1 MKIKFENFSLF
12 DNSNE
17 YELSPLTFLIGGNN
31 AGKSTFVKGLEI
43 IGNGELQSLNQVRK
57 GKSEIIANYE
67 VINGLYRKQTFEI
80 GSYGEFFMGRSFI
93 YMNAEGKDI
102 LKVSPFMGTN
112 ERKNIVLYVDRLL
125 AVLEEAGIRITDEEV
140 AKFLKRYKVIKKHLN
155 DEKKSV
161 NLEVFQPEKEIENL
175 ERWFFEVGLVELFE
189 LEEFGFDFQ
198 QRIIDLF
205 IELYKPYTFWGRL
218 KQGNSTNRFWDK
230 TRKPFSINLIM
241 NNDISSPKRIYN
253 SEDFIAKQLAYD
265 FEKDHFTSSY
275 EYYDEKFRAKWF
287 NKFFGNEK
295 PLKLEAFRHG
305 VFEIML
311 NDRYLTEQGSGITK
325 ILQYILYFSTLT
337 TDVINHYDEVNHA
350 LESCKSQIER
360 QNYLVDFRE
369 KQAINKKQFIYI
381 EEPEVHLHPDFQI
394 LLAEMIFELSLN
406 SRYHFIIETQSAYV
420 IRKMQLLMA
429 TNKLIPAQLLSIINF
444 GSGKNH
450 GKVQSIHIDSKGSLT
465 KSFYPGFF
473 DLSQDLQYQLMLCNR
488 INLN

>member
-12 DNSNE
+12 DNSNV
-17 YELSPLTFLIGGNN
+17 YELSPLTFLIGGNSC
-31 AGKSTFVKGLEI
+31 GKSTFVNGLEI

-57 GKSEIIANYE
+57 GKSGIIANYE
-67 VINGLYRKQTFEI
+67 VINDLFRKQIFEI
-80 GSYGEFFMGRSFI
+80 GNYSEFFISRSFI
-93 YMNAEGKDI
+93 YINAEGKDI
-102 LKVSPFMGTN
+102 LKVSPFMGN
-112 ERKNIVLYVDRLL
+112 DEGENIVLYVDRLL
-125 AVLEEAGIRITDEEV
+125 AVIEKAGITITDDEV
-140 AKFLKRYKVIKKHLN
+140 AKFLKRYKVIKKHLK
-155 DEKKSV
+155 DEKKTI
-161 NLEVFQPEKEIENL
+161 LEVFKPDKEIEYL
-175 ERWFFEVGLVELFE
+175 EQWFFEVGLVELFE

-198 QRIIDLF
+198 QKIIDLF
-205 IELYKPYTFWGRL
+205 ITLFKPYTFYGFFE
-218 KQGNSTNRFWDK
+218 QGDSTTRIWDK
-230 TRKPFSINLIM
+230 SRKAASINVIK
-241 NNDISSPKRIYN
+241 NNNISSPKRIYN

-265 FEKDHFTSSY
+265 LEKDHYTSSY

-337 TDVINHYDEVNHA
+337 SDVINHFDEVYHT
-350 LESCKSQIER
+350 LEICKSQIER
-360 QNYLVDFRE
+360 QNYLVKIRVD
-369 KQAINKKQFIYI
+369 QSINKKQFIYI
-381 EEPEVHLHPDFQI
+381 EEPEVHLHPNFQI

-406 SRYHFIIETQSAYV
+406 SRYHFIIETHSEYV

-429 TNKLIPAQLLSIINF
+429 TNKLIPTQLLSIINF

-488 INLN
+488 SNLN